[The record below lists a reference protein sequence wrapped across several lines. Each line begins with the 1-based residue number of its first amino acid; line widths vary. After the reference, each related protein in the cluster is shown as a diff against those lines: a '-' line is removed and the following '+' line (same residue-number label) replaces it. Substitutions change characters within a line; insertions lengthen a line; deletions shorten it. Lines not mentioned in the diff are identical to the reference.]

1 VKLNQGSPRSHKR
14 GVSQLSTTIAEVLR
28 GYLIASVTMDVGV
41 GEAGFDRAIES
52 FVGAGVEVWHLPP
65 AQMLD
70 FADNNF
76 ADAIRYLE
84 SARTKIA
91 NAAIEALAPELLTD
105 GEVADFDTKLEDLLR
120 EEDEET

>member
-1 VKLNQGSPRSHKR
+1 VKLNQGSPRAHKR

-41 GEAGFDRAIES
+41 GEAGFDHAIES
-52 FVGAGVEVWHLPP
+52 FVGGGVEVWHLPP

-70 FADNNF
+70 FVDNNF
-76 ADAIRYLE
+76 ADAIKYLE
-84 SARTKIA
+84 SARIKIV
-91 NAAIEALAPELLTD
+91 NAAIEELAPEFNVEAL
-105 GEVADFDTKLEDLLR
+105 FEDLLR